1 MKKNAPGKLSLNR
14 ETLRQLGEPELRG
27 LAGAAQTNPCPYTL
41 QVLACYSYRVHTCQT
56 CTV

>member
-14 ETLRQLGEPELRG
+14 ETLRQLEEPELRE
-27 LAGAAQTNPCPYTL
+27 LAGGAATTPCPYTL